1 MASNKID
8 LMTLI
13 NMSNA
18 SSPETYMMQK
28 ILFSKLHVHDNLV
41 SKFLQFYRKMS
52 QNFKNF

>member
-41 SKFLQFYRKMS
+41 SKFL
-52 QNFKNF
+52 